1 MDITPTSPS
10 ANGRTMASGDT
21 PRIGTGLS
29 SSGLTVT
36 ATYTL
41 SEAGRKAS
49 LIAGGDG
56 RAHQRLTVQVPTAR
70 LHLVAVD
77 ANGIARLKLQPR
89 FEVEGERVV
98 RHDGPPVYDAP
109 PTLDELFKAASRNYE
124 LERRY
129 RADRSLDRER
139 RRDTERDRRAEI
151 ATDFL
156 ADSSQRAMVHP
167 APTPQRCFI
176 ATAHGRLTFDVSKE
190 TGPARDLPAEAYR
203 RFRADLRARKERN
216 RALRTEQL
224 ALHEEKVRA
233 IAAWV
238 ASHGSEDQRARHAAG
253 LFPDDE
259 AIAALSDEA
268 FAPLADHSRYAL
280 DGAVRLQEHLRAL
293 TGRQN
298 ITVAPVDLRILG
310 EDAPSASACQWEVVR
325 RLQMRLPTARVT
337 LRAHQ
342 LSWKRDTTLPS
353 LTLYGALVT
362 MPVGPFIVRR
372 EFAVPER

>member
-1 MDITPTSPS
+1 MDITVTSPS
-10 ANGRTMASGDT
+10 ANGRMTASGDT
-21 PRIGTGLS
+21 SRIGAGV

-56 RAHQRLTVQVPTAR
+56 RAHQRLTIQVPAAR
-70 LHLVAVD
+70 LHLVGVD

-89 FEVEGERVV
+89 FETDGERVV
-98 RHDGPPVYDAP
+98 RHDGAPVYDAP

-124 LERRY
+124 LERRF

-156 ADSSQRAMVHP
+156 ADPSQRAMDHP
-167 APTPQRCFI
+167 SPTPQRCFI
-176 ATAHGRLTFDVSKE
+176 ATAHGRLTFDVRKE
-190 TGPARDLPAEAYR
+190 SGPARDLPAEAYR
-203 RFRADLRARKERN
+203 RFRADLRVRKDHN
-216 RALRTEQL
+216 CTLRTEQL

-233 IAAWV
+233 ITAWV
-238 ASHGSEDQRARHAAG
+238 AAHGSEDQRARHAAG

-268 FAPLADHSRYAL
+268 FAPLADQPRYPL
-280 DGAVRLQEHLRAL
+280 DGAARLQDHLRTV

-298 ITVAPVDLRILG
+298 ITIAPVDLRIVG
-310 EDAPSASACQWEVVR
+310 EDAPSASAGQWEVIR
-325 RLQMRLPTARVT
+325 RLQARVPTARVT
-337 LRAHQ
+337 LRAHH
-342 LSWKRDTTLPS
+342 LSWRRDTTLPS
-353 LTLYGALVT
+353 LTVYGALVT
-362 MPVGPFIVRR
+362 MPIGPFIARR

>member
-1 MDITPTSPS
+1 MDITLTSAS
-10 ANGRTMASGDT
+10 ANGRITASGDT
-21 PRIGTGLS
+21 PRIGTGLP
-29 SSGLTVT
+29 SGLTVT

-56 RAHQRLTVQVPTAR
+56 RAHQRLTIQVPTAR

-89 FEVEGERVV
+89 FEIDGERVV
-98 RHDGPPVYDAP
+98 RHDGPPAYDAP

-156 ADSSQRAMVHP
+156 SDPTQRAMVHP
-167 APTPQRCFI
+167 SPTPTRCFI
-176 ATAHGRLTFDVSKE
+176 ATEHGRLTFDSTKE
-190 TGPARDLPAEAYR
+190 SGPARDLAAEAYR
-203 RFRADLRARKERN
+203 RFRADLRAQKERN
-216 RALRTEQL
+216 RAVRTEQL
-224 ALHEEKVRA
+224 ALHDEKVRA
-233 IAAWV
+233 IATWV
-238 ASHGSEDQRARHAAG
+238 AANGSEDQRARHAAG
-253 LFPDDE
+253 VFPDEE
-259 AIAALSDEA
+259 ATTAMADEA
-268 FAPLADHSRYAL
+268 FAPVADHPRYPL
-280 DGAVRLQEHLRAL
+280 DGALRLQEHLRAV

-298 ITVAPVDLRILG
+298 ITIAPVDLRIVG
-310 EDAPSASACQWEVVR
+310 ENAPSASACQWEVIR
-325 RLQMRLPTARVT
+325 RLQAKLPTARVT
-337 LRAHQ
+337 LRAHH
-342 LSWKRDTTLPS
+342 LFWRRDTTLPS

-362 MPVGPFIVRR
+362 MPVGPFIARR

>member
-1 MDITPTSPS
+1 M
-10 ANGRTMASGDT
+10 
-21 PRIGTGLS
+21 
-29 SSGLTVT
+29 T

-89 FEVEGERVV
+89 FEVDGERVV

-156 ADSSQRAMVHP
+156 ADPSQRAMVHP
-167 APTPQRCFI
+167 SPTPTRCFI
-176 ATAHGRLTFDVSKE
+176 ATAHGRLTFDVDAK
-190 TGPARDLPAEAYR
+190 
-203 RFRADLRARKERN
+203 N
-216 RALRTEQL
+216 R
-224 ALHEEKVRA
+224 
-233 IAAWV
+233 
-238 ASHGSEDQRARHAAG
+238 
-253 LFPDDE
+253 
-259 AIAALSDEA
+259 
-268 FAPLADHSRYAL
+268 
-280 DGAVRLQEHLRAL
+280 VRLGISPPRRIDASAPISAL
-293 TGRQN
+293 ERSA
-298 ITVAPVDLRILG
+298 TVRSARSSWPCTTRRC
-310 EDAPSASACQWEVVR
+310 APS
-325 RLQMRLPTARVT
+325 P
-337 LRAHQ
+337 H
-342 LSWKRDTTLPS
+342 
-353 LTLYGALVT
+353 G
-362 MPVGPFIVRR
+362 
-372 EFAVPER
+372 

>member
-1 MDITPTSPS
+1 MDITATAPS
-10 ANGRTMASGDT
+10 ANGRMTASGDASRLGAGM
-21 PRIGTGLS
+21 P
-29 SSGLTVT
+29 SGLTVT
-36 ATYTL
+36 VTYTL

-56 RAHQRLTVQVPTAR
+56 RAHQRLTVQVPAAR

-89 FEVEGERVV
+89 FEMDGERVV

-109 PTLDELFKAASRNYE
+109 PTVEELFKAASRNYE

-129 RADRSLDRER
+129 RTDRSLDRER
-139 RRDTERDRRAEI
+139 RRDTERERRAEI

-156 ADSSQRAMVHP
+156 ADPAQRAMVHP
-167 APTPQRCFI
+167 SPTPTRCFI
-176 ATAHGRLTFDVSKE
+176 ATDHGRLTFDATKE
-190 TGPARDLPAEAYR
+190 SGPARDLPAEAYR

-216 RALRTEQL
+216 RAVRTEQL
-224 ALHEEKVRA
+224 ALHDEKVHA

-238 ASHGSEDQRARHAAG
+238 ATHGSEDQRARHAAG
-253 LFPDDE
+253 VFPDEE
-259 AIAALSDEA
+259 AIAAMAEEA
-268 FAPLADHSRYAL
+268 FGPAADHPRYPL
-280 DGAVRLQEHLRAL
+280 DGAVRLQEHLRAV

-298 ITVAPVDLRILG
+298 ITVAPVDLRIVG
-310 EDAPSASACQWEVVR
+310 ENAPSASACQWEVIR
-325 RLQMRLPTARVT
+325 RLQTRLPSARVT
-337 LRAHQ
+337 LRAHH
-342 LSWKRDTTLPS
+342 LSWRRDTTLPS

-362 MPVGPFIVRR
+362 VPIGPFIARR